1 MILDEVAGRVLGSLL
16 EKELATPQQ
25 YPLTVNSLV
34 LACNQTTNRDP
45 VMTLTEPEVQ
55 LALERL
61 KERRLVRFVF
71 PSHGRSAV
79 RYRHV
84 VDEQLGL
91 DEPQRALL
99 AMLLL
104 RGPQTPGEL
113 RSRTDR
119 LTRFDRL
126 EDVDVNL
133 EALAARAEPLVKRLA
148 RQPGHKEQRWQQ
160 LLAAPADS
168 APAPAPADS
177 APAPAPADSAPAPA
191 PADSAPAPAPADS
204 ALRPALA
211 DASSSSAVGTDLR
224 AEVADLRTEV
234 AELRAEVADLR

>member
-177 APAPAPADSAPAPA
+177 APAPAPADSA
-191 PADSAPAPAPADS
+191 
-204 ALRPALA
+204 LRPALA

-234 AELRAEVADLR
+234 AELRAEVADLRRALGG